1 MEGTEVTGTGAGVKK
16 QQQQQPES
24 VAHLA
29 AALREAASEP
39 GATLQYPTP
48 GGMSDEQVFRGPP
61 GVPLTSA
68 NPAADPATHNLIV
81 GPGTSPGQVDVL
93 EQVDVLAPGKGG
105 KELAE
110 ALLQAREKAPGAL
123 LHGDQPLR
131 DPLATHGSS
140 DESEG
145 PTTTAT
151 TSTGAV
157 GQRDTAAPA
166 TLSATPTGGAA
177 AASDVISREAP
188 LSPLL
193 PGGPSSAPDDAP
205 SPPAAADAPSSVA
218 AATAEP
224 VVSGAKP
231 GGGGGG
237 GRPES
242 VAHLAAALREAASEP
257 GATLQYPTPGG
268 MSDEQVF
275 RRPPGVPLTA
285 ANPAADPAT
294 HHLIVGPGTSPG
306 QVDVLEQVDL
316 PPLAKEDGSPVP
328 EAAAVLEQVC
338 EHNPVIGPKPL
349 HDPLAE
355 KGSSDEGEGPL
366 EGPMGGE
373 GPLEGP
379 MGGGAVEGPMETG
392 EPAEVL
398 PLGAGVGAVDAL
410 TAAFKAVGLGKAVAG
425 DEGVE
430 GSGGASGGEVGGGGG
445 GSGGGLVQLA
455 AAAEKLRHSAAAV
468 ADVVRGSASQAD
480 QKARQMAAA
489 VAAGASAAKN
499 KALGGGGG
507 GIVGQAKELLGE
519 ALIGGDVITD
529 QDIKEDWTA
538 GPAP

>member
-48 GGMSDEQVFRGPP
+48 GGMSDEQPP